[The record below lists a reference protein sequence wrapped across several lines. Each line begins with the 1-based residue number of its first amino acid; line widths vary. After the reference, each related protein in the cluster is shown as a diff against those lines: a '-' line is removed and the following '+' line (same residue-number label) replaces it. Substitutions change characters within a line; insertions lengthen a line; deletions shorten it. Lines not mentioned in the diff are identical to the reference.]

1 MIIMGG
7 DVTELFMHLIND
19 YSSLP
24 ATQSCVEPG
33 GRDKSEFSNKILV
46 KQAVMLTLIF
56 NNYPFI
62 SFWELKSEFY
72 IVMSV
77 FSIIS

>member
-19 YSSLP
+19 YSSLA
-24 ATQSCVEPG
+24 ATQRS
-33 GRDKSEFSNKILV
+33 RHKSEFSNKILV
-46 KQAVMLTLIF
+46 KQAVMVTLIF
-56 NNYPFI
+56 NNYPSI